1 VILNLEG
8 MPLNFLLNTG
18 ASYTVIHSNPGFLS
32 IHQVI
37 IKGVSGKP
45 LTRYFSLPLSC
56 EWDDFLL
63 THTLLIKPKIPIPLL
78 GRDIL
83 AHMHTTIPTAPGQ
96 LLCLRLMEIDE
107 GSEVWTTQGRTIDA
121 TPAKIHFKDPTA
133 FSTRGKLF

>member
-1 VILNLEG
+1 
-8 MPLNFLLNTG
+8 M
-18 ASYTVIHSNPGFLS
+18 
-32 IHQVI
+32 
-37 IKGVSGKP
+37 
-45 LTRYFSLPLSC
+45 
-56 EWDDFLL
+56 
-63 THTLLIKPKIPIPLL
+63 PKIPIPLL